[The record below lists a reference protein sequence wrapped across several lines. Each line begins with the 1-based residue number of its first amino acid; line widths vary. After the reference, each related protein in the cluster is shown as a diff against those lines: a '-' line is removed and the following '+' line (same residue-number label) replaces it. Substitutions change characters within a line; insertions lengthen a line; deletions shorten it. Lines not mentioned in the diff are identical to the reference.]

1 MELILWRHAEA
12 EDGEPDEERRLTGR
26 GKKQAKRV
34 AKWLARRLPED
45 FALIS
50 SPARRA
56 LQTARA
62 LGVEAAIEEAL
73 GVNASPETLL
83 RALGWPDGGERTVV
97 AVGHQPALG
106 QAAALALTGRVA
118 ALALGKGA
126 FVWIATR
133 KRRAGEVRL
142 RAAGS
147 PDLL

>member
-1 MELILWRHAEA
+1 MDLILWRHAEA

-45 FALIS
+45 FDVIS

-56 LQTARA
+56 RQTARA
-62 LGVEAAIEEAL
+62 LGVEVRVEEAL
-73 GVNASPETLL
+73 GVNASPEAML
-83 RALGWPDGGERTVV
+83 RALGWPDGRERTVV

-106 QAAALALTGRVA
+106 QAAALALAGRGAPLV
-118 ALALGKGA
+118 LGKGA
-126 FVWIATR
+126 FVWIATH

-142 RAAGS
+142 RAAAS